1 MTLEELKK
9 YVCDKGRLYPKN
21 WSDYLE
27 ILEISAGHPC
37 TPLVLGGS
45 DATNEEKRK
54 RLILQIEFA
63 SKNEGIFNKLK
74 NNILNLKET
83 DWVYE

>member
-21 WSDYLE
+21 WADYLD

-45 DATNEEKRK
+45 DASDEEKPKPPKPQTEQKTPK
-54 RLILQIEFA
+54 RHYNQIY
-63 SKNEGIFNKLK
+63 GR
-74 NNILNLKET
+74 
-83 DWVYE
+83 

>member
-1 MTLEELKK
+1 MTLEELKE

-21 WSDYLE
+21 WSDYLK
-27 ILEISAGHPC
+27 ILEIPAGHPC

-63 SKNEGIFNKLK
+63 SKNERIFNKLK

-83 DWVYE
+83 DWIYE